1 MSKSQD
7 VAGTGASDDL
17 MRVVNEN
24 GILKLPPE
32 RIKELKYTWLTGSP
46 VCYLVLTR
54 KSLQHPT
61 GAVSGRPP
69 EHRTKA

>member
-7 VAGTGASDDL
+7 VAGTGASDDR
-17 MRVVNEN
+17 MCVVNEN
-24 GILKLPPE
+24 VTLKLSPE

-61 GAVSGRPP
+61 GAASGRPP
-69 EHRTKA
+69 EHHAKA